1 MDYKL
6 ELEMVNASEESTSK
20 ILNIISIV
28 MDQEHSG
35 FSHNFLIG
43 RLNYVINNNLS
54 YDELLKQ
61 ILGEPMY
68 YNNNL
73 TEKDIMKGHSFL
85 NDMSDMSMEMEMDK
99 DILEVVKAIEDNQLT
114 QQETKWLIDLLD
126 GKVLSPIMNVPEE
139 WNLVD
144 RGQEGTNYELYQN
157 NRMSSIFKYVYTIE
171 GETIEIGV
179 STDNTVY
186 TDNGGINYFTTSRL
200 GRKQI
205 AFPYMPPEKSEV
217 VYLFEPEEDRPPFV
231 LTDSN
236 TIEKF
241 SKVQRKIYDS
251 ITWE

>member
-1 MDYKL
+1 
-6 ELEMVNASEESTSK
+6 
-20 ILNIISIV
+20 
-28 MDQEHSG
+28 
-35 FSHNFLIG
+35 
-43 RLNYVINNNLS
+43 
-54 YDELLKQ
+54 
-61 ILGEPMY
+61 
-68 YNNNL
+68 
-73 TEKDIMKGHSFL
+73 
-85 NDMSDMSMEMEMDK
+85 
-99 DILEVVKAIEDNQLT
+99 
-114 QQETKWLIDLLD
+114 
-126 GKVLSPIMNVPEE
+126 
-139 WNLVD
+139 
-144 RGQEGTNYELYQN
+144 
-157 NRMSSIFKYVYTIE
+157 MSSIFKYVYTIE

-179 STDNTVY
+179 STDNIIY

>member
-1 MDYKL
+1 MNYKL
-6 ELEMVNASEESTSK
+6 ELEMVGASEESTSK
-20 ILNIISIV
+20 ILNLLQIIL
-28 MDQEHSG
+28 DQEHSG
-35 FSHNFLIG
+35 FSHSFLMG
-43 RLNYVINNNLS
+43 RLKHAFANNMT
-54 YDELLKQ
+54 YDDILKET
-61 ILGEPMY
+61 LEAPKY
-68 YNNNL
+68 KDYNL
-73 TEKDIMKGHSFL
+73 TEESIQQGCKLL
-85 NDMSDMSMEMEMDK
+85 NDMSDISMDMEMDK
-99 DILEVVKAIEDNQLT
+99 DVLEVLKTLENNNFT
-114 QQETKWLIDLLD
+114 QQEIKWFMDLSD
-126 GKVLSPIMNVPEE
+126 GKVLSPIINVPEE

-144 RGQEGTNYELYQN
+144 RGQEGTNYKLYQN

-179 STDNTVY
+179 STDNIIY